1 MKNIF
6 FNKTNVTCLGIAT
19 AVVILFFVNANAN
32 AGIFDRFRFNDPCQP
47 VCFEGCETEEEVD
60 PCDAV
65 CVKKSKSSWGL
76 YTVFQMGVF
85 ANEFGQTD
93 NYNAMSPISIQ
104 GQHNILSGNTLALI
118 NTRQS
123 SVQVNQLVIGG
134 GRNID
139 SRRGWDFG
147 VHFDFAFGT
156 DAILLQSAGLEFAAG
171 HGGKRVGTYAGDGSW
186 GSGDYYSA
194 LGQIYFEAGYKNFNL
209 KVGKFLSPLGS
220 NSPVSPYRFFY
231 TLPSAAGLYPATQSG
246 VLATWTVNKRLTIFG
261 GWTNGID
268 TTDALLRGA
277 TFDSSDNGG
286 FIGGFNYQINKR
298 INLKYA
304 AIIGSDERVNLG
316 LDNDYFIQSFIVGVN
331 LGKRWD
337 YKFEWTL
344 NNIDGANNHLG
355 AYGINQELTYKY
367 SDKLTFGGR
376 AEYTYYIGAGGAG
389 QGRIATG
396 LLNGDEGHTNLSLG
410 VSWAVTKYLTLK
422 PEIRYDKFDSD
433 IFNNGQSNHQFS
445 GGLSFIVVL

>member
-1 MKNIF
+1 M
-6 FNKTNVTCLGIAT
+6 CLGIT
-19 AVVILFFVNANAN
+19 AFVVVLFFVRDTS
-32 AGIFDRFRFNDPCQP
+32 AGVFDRFCEPCQS
-47 VCFEGCETEEEVD
+47 VCFDCVPEEDID
-60 PCDAV
+60 PCDAI
-65 CVKKSKSSWGL
+65 CGSKPKSSWGL
-76 YTVFQMGVF
+76 YTVMEMGVF

-93 NYNAMSPISIQ
+93 SYNANIYNAT
-104 GQHNILSGNTLALI
+104 GQHDILSGNTLSLI
-118 NTRQS
+118 NARQS
-123 SVQVNQLVIGG
+123 SIQVNQFIIGG

-139 SRRGWDFG
+139 SRHGWDFG
-147 VHFDFAFGT
+147 AHFDFAFGT
-156 DAILLQSAGLEFAAG
+156 DAILLQSAGLEFASG
-171 HGGKRVGTYAGDGSW
+171 HGGKRTGTYAGDGSW

-231 TLPSAAGLYPATQSG
+231 TLPAAAGLYPATQSG
-246 VLATWTVNKRLTIFG
+246 VLATWTVNKQLTIFG

-268 TTDALLRGA
+268 TTDTLFRGA

-286 FIGGFNYQINKR
+286 FLGGFNYQLNKR

-316 LDNDYFIQSFIVGVN
+316 IDNDYFIQSFIVGIN

-344 NNIDGANNHLG
+344 NNIDIGNQHLG

-367 SDKLTFGGR
+367 SSKLTLGGR
-376 AEYTYYIGAGGAG
+376 AEYTHYIGGMP
-389 QGRIATG
+389 TG
-396 LLNGDEGHTNLSLG
+396 LLLRDEGHTNLSFG
-410 VSWAVTKYLTLK
+410 ANWTITKQLTIK
-422 PEIRYDKFDSD
+422 PEIRYDKFDTK
-433 IFNNGQSNHQFS
+433 IFNKQQSNHQFS
-445 GGLSFIVVL
+445 GGLSFVVTL

>member
-1 MKNIF
+1 MKNTF
-6 FNKTNVTCLGIAT
+6 FNKTYITCLGIAT
-19 AVVILFFVNANAN
+19 TVVILFFAQVNAYAS
-32 AGIFDRFRFNDPCQP
+32 IFDRFHNPCEP
-47 VCFEGCETEEEVD
+47 ACVEGCVPEEEVD
-60 PCDAV
+60 PCDAI
-65 CVKKSKSSWGL
+65 CVSKPKSSWGL

-93 NYNAMSPISIQ
+93 NYNLTAPGLIKQ
-104 GQHNILSGNTLALI
+104 GQHNIFSGNTLSLI
-118 NTRQS
+118 NTRHS
-123 SVQVNQLVIGG
+123 SIQVNQLIIGG

-139 SRRGWDFG
+139 SRHGWDFG
-147 VHFDFAFGT
+147 GHFDFAFGT

-171 HGGKRVGTYAGDGSW
+171 HNSYRTGTYAGSGSW
-186 GSGDYYSA
+186 GTGDYYSA

-209 KVGKFLSPLGS
+209 KIGKFLSPLGS

-246 VLATWTVNKRLTIFG
+246 VLATWTVNKQLTIFG

-286 FIGGFNYQINKR
+286 FIGGFNYQLNKR

-304 AIIGSDERVNLG
+304 AILGSDERVG
-316 LDNDYFIQSFIVGVN
+316 LDNDYFIQSLIVGIN
-331 LGKRWD
+331 ISKHWD

-344 NNIDGANNHLG
+344 NNLDIGNEHFG

-367 SDKLTFGGR
+367 SDKLTLGGR
-376 AEYTYYIGAGGAG
+376 AEYTYYIGGNGA
-389 QGRIATG
+389 GRIATG
-396 LLNGDEGHTNLSLG
+396 LLRGDEGHTNLSFG
-410 VSWAVTKYLTLK
+410 ASWTLTKYLTLK
-422 PEIRYDKFDSD
+422 PEIRYDKFDSK
-433 IFNNGQSNHQFS
+433 IFNNGQSDHQFS
-445 GGLSFIVVL
+445 GGLSFIVTL